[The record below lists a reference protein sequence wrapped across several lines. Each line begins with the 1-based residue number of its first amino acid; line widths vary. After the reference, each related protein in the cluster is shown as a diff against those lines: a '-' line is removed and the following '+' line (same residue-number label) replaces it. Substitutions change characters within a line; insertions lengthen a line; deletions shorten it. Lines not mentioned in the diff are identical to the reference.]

1 MLIKNLISNQLT
13 DRGTFLIIE
22 FFATKNIYIL
32 GCITFTEVGL
42 DEDCNED
49 CVKFDKIG
57 LECKAT
63 IG

>member
-1 MLIKNLISNQLT
+1 MI
-13 DRGTFLIIE
+13 RM
-22 FFATKNIYIL
+22 FATKNIYIL